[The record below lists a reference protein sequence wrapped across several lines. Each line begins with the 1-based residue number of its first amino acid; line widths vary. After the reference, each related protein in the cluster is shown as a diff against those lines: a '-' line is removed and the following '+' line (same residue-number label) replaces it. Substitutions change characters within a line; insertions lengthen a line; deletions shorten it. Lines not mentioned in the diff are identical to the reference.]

1 MERET
6 HILVI
11 SYPLQGH
18 INPILQ
24 FSKRLASKGPR
35 VTFVTTTSISK
46 SIQIQAQASSSI
58 NFEIISDGSEEVEN
72 LETIDERVQRFKS
85 KVSESLA
92 KLIQR
97 HNSSKYPPKFLV
109 YDSFM
114 PWALNI
120 ARQLGLDGAPFFTQS
135 CVVSAIYYHAHRGE
149 IKMPLEEGSSIS
161 SPSMPSL
168 GSNDLPSFLFDT
180 GLYAAL
186 QNLLVNQLSNFQDA
200 NWLLCNTFDNLEA
213 EVGSIIHTCYKYR
226 FLGHATKFYNIYV

>member
-6 HILVI
+6 HILAI

-46 SIQIQAQASSSI
+46 STQAQASSSI
-58 NFEIISDGSEEVEN
+58 NFEIITDGSEEVEN

-120 ARQLGLDGAPFFTQS
+120 ARQLGIDGAPFFTQS

-161 SPSMPSL
+161 LPSMPSL

-200 NWLLCNTFDNLEA
+200 NWLLCNTFDDLEA

>member
-1 MERET
+1 MESET

-46 SIQIQAQASSSI
+46 STQAQASSSI

-72 LETIDERVQRFKS
+72 QETLDEGVQRFKS

-120 ARQLGLDGAPFFTQS
+120 ARQLGVDGAPFFTQS
-135 CVVSAIYYHAHRGE
+135 CVVNAIYYHAHQGE
-149 IKMPLEEGSSIS
+149 IKMPLEEGSLTSLPLI
-161 SPSMPSL
+161 PSL
-168 GSNDLPSFLFDT
+168 GSNDLPSFLCDT

-186 QNLLVNQLSNFQDA
+186 
-200 NWLLCNTFDNLEA
+200 
-213 EVGSIIHTCYKYR
+213 
-226 FLGHATKFYNIYV
+226 HALK